1 MIKNNFTKKD
11 FTKIISNESG
21 FSKLF
26 SKKIVND
33 IVDVIRLLIKDNNLI
48 IKNFGSF
55 KLREKS
61 ERKGRNPKTKESF
74 LIQKRKSVSFYS
86 SKNITNLLNFDK

>member
-21 FSKLF
+21 FSILF

-55 KLREKS
+55 KLRVAGK
-61 ERKGRNPKTKESF
+61 
-74 LIQKRKSVSFYS
+74 I
-86 SKNITNLLNFDK
+86 LLFNDII